1 MIENTLKIP
10 TMLTIN
16 EVAQR
21 TGLAKFHIRT
31 LALQGKI
38 KSIRAGKKI
47 LINFEKFIEYLNAD
61 EKQNNSNIIGIQKIV
76 K

>member
-1 MIENTLKIP
+1 MIETTLKIP

-47 LINFEKFIEYLNAD
+47 LINFEKFIEYLNED

>member
-1 MIENTLKIP
+1 MAEQLLQIP

-16 EVAQR
+16 EVAEK

-38 KSIRAGKKI
+38 KTIRAGKKI

-61 EKQNNSNIIGIQKIV
+61 EKQNNSNIVGIQKIT

>member
-1 MIENTLKIP
+1 MKEKIYQIP

-16 EVAQR
+16 EVAEK
-21 TGLAKFHIRT
+21 TGLAKFHIRK

-47 LINFEKFIEYLNAD
+47 LINFEKLP
-61 EKQNNSNIIGIQKIV
+61 
-76 K
+76 